1 MSATPAFPMEGAPK
15 PLAPELTARPKL
27 KEQLSYVGGEFA
39 SNFAWNMVAGFL
51 LFYYTD
57 VALLP
62 VAALGTLM
70 LMSRVLDAIVDPF
83 VGIVVDRT
91 RTRWGQARPY
101 LLFAAIPF
109 AVLCV
114 MTFTVPDWSP
124 SAKVAY
130 GYATFILLGIFYSLV
145 YIPYGALQPMMVRD
159 PTLKVRIGS
168 WRSMATSVASI
179 VVYSVVLP
187 LVALFGPDNKR
198 AGFTFAA
205 AIVALIT
212 VALYLN
218 VFFQCRE
225 RFTASASTASRPV
238 GQDLARLFRNP
249 VWVFIVSYAFLA
261 FVRIGVMVSVTAY
274 MTNNVL
280 GSPWML
286 GVVLPMLSVA
296 IFTGGLIAGPL
307 INRFGQRSV
316 NVVALLVSIGLYLL
330 MPQFEQHAA
339 AFITVFTLANVGGG
353 VLGATI
359 FINCTDAVEFN
370 EKRFGDRNEGLLFA
384 SVSFGMKVGMAV
396 GAAATAYAL
405 SWAGYD
411 PHAQSARSAAVI
423 RDLFYYA
430 AVAIMV
436 LQILC
441 VVALG
446 GKRALS
452 AFNEGSA
459 HV

>member
-1 MSATPAFPMEGAPK
+1 MTTQAIPVDGPAPVSPSLSG
-15 PLAPELTARPKL
+15 RPTL

-39 SNFAWNMVAGFL
+39 SNFAWTMVSGYL

-57 VALLP
+57 VAFLP

-70 LMSRVLDAIVDPF
+70 LVSRVLDAVIDPL

-91 RTRWGQARPY
+91 RTRFGQARPY
-101 LLFAAIPF
+101 VLFASIPF
-109 AVLCV
+109 GILCV
-114 MTFTVPDWSP
+114 MTFAVPEWSAN
-124 SAKVAY
+124 AKVIY
-130 GYATFILLGIFYSLV
+130 GYTTFILLGVFYSLV

-168 WRSMATSVASI
+168 WRSMSTSVASI
-179 VVYSVVLP
+179 VVYSAVLP
-187 LVALFGPDNKR
+187 LAAVFGADNKR

-205 AIVALIT
+205 AVIAAIT
-212 VALYLN
+212 VALYIN
-218 VFFQCRE
+218 VFIQCRE
-225 RFTASASTASRPV
+225 RFTAAATTARRSIGR
-238 GQDLARLFRNP
+238 DLARLFQNP

-261 FVRIGVMVSVTAY
+261 FVRIGVLVSVTAY

-280 GSPWML
+280 EKPWML
-286 GVVLPMLSVA
+286 GVILPMLSVA

-307 INRFGQRSV
+307 INRCGQRAS
-316 NVVALLVSIGLYLL
+316 NVWALLISIGLYLV
-330 MPQFEQHAA
+330 MPYFEQNST
-339 AFITVFTLANVGGG
+339 AFIAVFTAANIAGG
-353 VLGATI
+353 VLGTTI

-384 SVSFGMKVGMAV
+384 SVSFGMKVGIAV
-396 GAAATAYAL
+396 GAAGTAYAL

-411 PHAQSARSAAVI
+411 PHVHSAKALIVI
-423 RDLFYYA
+423 RDLFYYGA
-430 AVAIMV
+430 IAIMS

-441 VVALG
+441 VLLLGGGSQSKAALG
-446 GKRALS
+446 P
-452 AFNEGSA
+452 E

>member
-1 MSATPAFPMEGAPK
+1 MNTRAIPIEGQPAPISPRLSE
-15 PLAPELTARPKL
+15 RPNL

-39 SNFAWNMVAGFL
+39 SNFAWTMVSGYL

-57 VALLP
+57 IAFLP

-70 LMSRVLDAIVDPF
+70 LVSRILDAVIDPL

-101 LLFAAIPF
+101 VLFASIPF
-109 AVLCV
+109 GILCV
-114 MTFTVPDWSP
+114 MTFSVPEWSAH
-124 SAKVAY
+124 AKVVY
-130 GYATFILLGIFYSLV
+130 GYLTFILLGVFYSLV

-168 WRSMATSVASI
+168 WRSMSTSVASI

-187 LVALFGPDNKR
+187 LAAVFGAGNRR
-198 AGFTFAA
+198 AGFAFAA
-205 AIVALIT
+205 AVIAAIT
-212 VALYLN
+212 VALYIN
-218 VFFQCRE
+218 VFIQCRE
-225 RFTASASTASRPV
+225 RFTAAPSTATRSISR
-238 GQDLARLFRNP
+238 DLTRLFQNP

-261 FVRIGVMVSVTAY
+261 FVRIGVLVSGTAY

-280 GSPWML
+280 DKPWML
-286 GVVLPMLSVA
+286 GVILPMLSVA

-307 INRFGQRSV
+307 INRFGQRAS
-316 NVVALLVSIGLYLL
+316 NVWALLISIGLYFL
-330 MPQFEQHAA
+330 MPYFEQNST
-339 AFITVFTLANVGGG
+339 AFIAVFTAANIAGGI
-353 VLGATI
+353 LGTTI

-384 SVSFGMKVGMAV
+384 SVSFGMKVGIAV
-396 GAAATAYAL
+396 GAAGTAYAL

-411 PHAQSARSAAVI
+411 PHVHAEKPVMVI
-423 RDLFYYA
+423 RGLFYYG
-430 AVAIMV
+430 AIGIML
-436 LQILC
+436 LQIIC
-441 VVALG
+441 VLVLG
-446 GKRALS
+446 GRGQSRTGADPV
-452 AFNEGSA
+452 